1 MQGPG
6 PTSSD
11 AAYCTQLSSAP
22 SRYPGAFF
30 SPPPFIPLS
39 AYTITGS
46 LLEAETDAPLV
57 GLLVEVYDVDA
68 PNDRRLGG
76 TLTDANGAFSLTID
90 GSTSE
95 EDPPEIRFTAY
106 ANGRSEVIHQSD
118 PFQVESTP
126 HDLGRLRLV
135 PQSANRAVPAYT
147 AALGH
152 ELPEASAPANAHLP
166 FDRLFPELPSHQP
179 PDEML
184 EHLGTPDGPMSERK
198 SLWADNSYDSPN
210 LAAGYTFFAQFL
222 IHDLTYELVRRV
234 STDRLPGTSQS
245 GPSSLRLHTLY
256 GPGPEIAPHLYAFYD
271 QQYFSGRLLDSP
283 RGTEQDLPRNRQG
296 RALIADPRNAEN
308 LVLAQLHLG
317 MLRFHN
323 AVVDQIASTGDH
335 GTALFDEAQ
344 RQVRWHYQWA
354 IVNDFLPQLVG
365 RDRVEAALTR
375 DFDLH
380 DPPQGLPLEVAQ
392 GVLRY
397 VYSQVRLKYQIN
409 DDADVTLLPAEERS
423 DTLLRHRAQSI
434 PSRLEVDWARFFDLG
449 PSAPQASKL
458 IDTKITP
465 AFLNLPFI
473 EDPRPARRSVAVR
486 FFLQGKRAGLP
497 SGETV
502 ARALGEPTNLPKTT
516 ALRKLGFKA
525 TPLLYYVL
533 AEAEHQYET
542 SNNDRLGPVAGRLL
556 ADSLIRRL
564 RLDPQSYLNAHPR
577 FQPDATLTDADG
589 SFDVG
594 RLVTG
599 GHR

>member
-1 MQGPG
+1 M
-6 PTSSD
+6 
-11 AAYCTQLSSAP
+11 P
-22 SRYPGAFF
+22 S
-30 SPPPFIPLS
+30 
-39 AYTITGS
+39 YTITGS

-57 GLLVEVYDVDA
+57 GLLVEVYDVEA

-76 TLTDANGAFSLTID
+76 TLTDANGAFSLTINEPL
-90 GSTSE
+90 SE
-95 EDPPEIRFTAY
+95 ESPPEVRFTAY
-106 ANGRSEVIHQSD
+106 VNGRSEVIYQSD
-118 PFQVESTP
+118 SFRVESTP
-126 HDLGRLRLV
+126 HDLGRLRIL
-135 PQSANRAVPAYT
+135 PHSPKRAVPAYT

-152 ELPEASAPANAHLP
+152 ELPEASAPTSAPLP

-179 PDEML
+179 ADEML
-184 EHLGTPDGPMSERK
+184 EHLGEPDGPMSERK

-222 IHDLTYELVRRV
+222 IHDLTYELVRRL
-234 STDRLPGTSQS
+234 STDRIPGSTPG
-245 GPSSLRLHTLY
+245 GPSSLRLQTLY

-271 QQYFSGRLLDSP
+271 QEYFSGRLLDSP
-283 RGTEQDLPRNRQG
+283 TGTKQDLPRNRQG

-308 LVLAQLHLG
+308 IVLAQLHLG

-323 AVVDQIASTGDH
+323 AVVDLVASTGDH
-335 GTALFDEAQ
+335 GTALFNEAQ

-365 RDRVEAALTR
+365 PDRVEAALNR
-375 DFDLH
+375 NFDLR
-380 DPPQGLPLEVAQ
+380 DSPQGLPLELAQ
-392 GVLRY
+392 GILRY

-409 DDADVTLLPAEERS
+409 DDADVTLVPAEERS

-434 PSRLEVDWARFFDLG
+434 PSRLAVDWARFFDLG
-449 PSAPQASKL
+449 TSAPQSSKL

-465 AFLNLPFI
+465 AFLDLPLI

-502 ARALGEPTNLPKTT
+502 ARALGESPNLPNTT
-516 ALRKLGFKA
+516 ALRKLGFKG

-533 AEAEHQYET
+533 AEAEQQYQT
-542 SNNDRLGPVAGRLL
+542 SDNDRLGPVAGRLL
-556 ADSLIRRL
+556 ADTLIRRL
-564 RLDPQSYLNAHPR
+564 RLDPQSYLNAHPT
-577 FQPDATLTDADG
+577 FEPAPTFTDADG

-599 GHR
+599 GQS